1 MIVDE
6 AQVKPDYGGT
16 TAAPFAAQILS
27 EILPL
32 LKVKKTDG
40 SAQRPETIMPDVTG
54 MSVKDA
60 RALLREKGIDMITD
74 GAAQTVT
81 GQLPPAG
88 AKVTEG
94 FCAMLYVTG
103 EEAPTAQEFARV
115 PDVIGLPVRESAQA
129 LRQSGLGFKADGNG
143 IAVKQ
148 SPAAGTFAAAGDTV
162 TVEFRVP

>member
-1 MIVDE
+1 
-6 AQVKPDYGGT
+6 
-16 TAAPFAAQILS
+16 
-27 EILPL
+27 
-32 LKVKKTDG
+32 
-40 SAQRPETIMPDVTG
+40 MPDVTG

-60 RALLREKGIDMITD
+60 KAILREKGIDLITD
-74 GAAQTVT
+74 GAAQMVT

-129 LRQSGLGFKADGNG
+129 LRQSGLGFEAHGNG